1 MTAAAQEKRYYMAC
15 LDLEGRDVLVVG
27 AGSVALEKIE
37 GLLEVGARVTVVAPA
52 VSEPVQALAR
62 AGRIA
67 LHRGVY
73 RAQDLDGRFLV
84 VAATSTTSVNEQV
97 YADADARGMLCNVVD
112 VPELCSFILPAVH
125 RADPIAVA
133 ISTGGASPALA
144 QRIRDDVA
152 RSITHEHARLA
163 RELRELRPWAKSH
176 LPTYEARRDFFRE
189 LVRGAPRMTVTL
201 VGAGPG
207 DPGLIT
213 VRGLERLRACDAVV
227 YDRLVAPELVD
238 EAPADALRIA
248 RENLSQAEVDELLV
262 RLGRE
267 GLDVVRL
274 KGGDPYVFG
283 RGGEEAIA
291 LIEADIPV
299 EVVPGI
305 SSVAAVP
312 AAAGIPVTHRGV
324 SDRVTIA
331 TGHAAD
337 GSPPDYDAL
346 AAAEGTLVLF
356 MGLAR
361 LRELADGLVRAGRS
375 PDTPAA
381 VVSRGTLPDQEVA
394 TATLDTIAD
403 AAAGLP
409 GPALVVVGDVVGLA
423 PRLRRRSPAALLA

>member
-1 MTAAAQEKRYYMAC
+1 
-15 LDLEGRDVLVVG
+15 
-27 AGSVALEKIE
+27 
-37 GLLEVGARVTVVAPA
+37 
-52 VSEPVQALAR
+52 
-62 AGRIA
+62 
-67 LHRGVY
+67 
-73 RAQDLDGRFLV
+73 
-84 VAATSTTSVNEQV
+84 
-97 YADADARGMLCNVVD
+97 
-112 VPELCSFILPAVH
+112 
-125 RADPIAVA
+125 
-133 ISTGGASPALA
+133 
-144 QRIRDDVA
+144 
-152 RSITHEHARLA
+152 
-163 RELRELRPWAKSH
+163 
-176 LPTYEARRDFFRE
+176 
-189 LVRGAPRMTVTL
+189 MTVTL

-291 LIEADIPV
+291 LIEADIPF

-361 LRELADGLVRAGRS
+361 LRELADGLVRAGMS

-403 AAAGLP
+403 AAEGLP
-409 GPALVVVGDVVGLA
+409 APALVVVGDVVGLA

>member
-1 MTAAAQEKRYYMAC
+1 
-15 LDLEGRDVLVVG
+15 
-27 AGSVALEKIE
+27 
-37 GLLEVGARVTVVAPA
+37 
-52 VSEPVQALAR
+52 
-62 AGRIA
+62 
-67 LHRGVY
+67 
-73 RAQDLDGRFLV
+73 
-84 VAATSTTSVNEQV
+84 
-97 YADADARGMLCNVVD
+97 
-112 VPELCSFILPAVH
+112 
-125 RADPIAVA
+125 
-133 ISTGGASPALA
+133 
-144 QRIRDDVA
+144 
-152 RSITHEHARLA
+152 
-163 RELRELRPWAKSH
+163 
-176 LPTYEARRDFFRE
+176 
-189 LVRGAPRMTVTL
+189 MTVTL

-346 AAAEGTLVLF
+346 AAVAGTLVLF

-361 LRELADGLVRAGRS
+361 LRELRPWAKSHLPTYEARRDFFRELV
-375 PDTPAA
+375 
-381 VVSRGTLPDQEVA
+381 QE
-394 TATLDTIAD
+394 
-403 AAAGLP
+403 
-409 GPALVVVGDVVGLA
+409 
-423 PRLRRRSPAALLA
+423 RLG

>member
-1 MTAAAQEKRYYMAC
+1 
-15 LDLEGRDVLVVG
+15 
-27 AGSVALEKIE
+27 
-37 GLLEVGARVTVVAPA
+37 
-52 VSEPVQALAR
+52 
-62 AGRIA
+62 
-67 LHRGVY
+67 
-73 RAQDLDGRFLV
+73 
-84 VAATSTTSVNEQV
+84 
-97 YADADARGMLCNVVD
+97 
-112 VPELCSFILPAVH
+112 
-125 RADPIAVA
+125 
-133 ISTGGASPALA
+133 
-144 QRIRDDVA
+144 
-152 RSITHEHARLA
+152 
-163 RELRELRPWAKSH
+163 
-176 LPTYEARRDFFRE
+176 
-189 LVRGAPRMTVTL
+189 MTVTL

-248 RENLSQAEVDELLV
+248 RESLSQAEVDELLV

-346 AAAEGTLVLF
+346 AAAGGTLVLF

-361 LRELADGLVRAGRS
+361 LRELADGLVRAGMS

-381 VVSRGTLPDQEVA
+381 VVSRGTLPDQGVA

-403 AAAGLP
+403 AAEGLP
-409 GPALVVVGDVVGLA
+409 APALVVVGDVVGLA